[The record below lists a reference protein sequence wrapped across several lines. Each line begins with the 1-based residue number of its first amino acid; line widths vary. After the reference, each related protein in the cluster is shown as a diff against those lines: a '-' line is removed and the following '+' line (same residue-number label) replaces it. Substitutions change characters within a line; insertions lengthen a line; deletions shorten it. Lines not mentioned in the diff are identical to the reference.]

1 MPSNIAAHLHGCCR
15 ISRSRP
21 GPEVIDVTSKVG
33 DQIKM
38 MKRDHSFLFIC
49 VNFKIGKKV
58 ISTIMET
65 MIFSSFL
72 CSFAKY

>member
-1 MPSNIAAHLHGCCR
+1 MIIGLGS
-15 ISRSRP
+15 
-21 GPEVIDVTSKVG
+21 VDYDVTSKVG
-33 DQIKM
+33 DQIKL
-38 MKRDHSFLFIC
+38 MKRDHSFLFQ
-49 VNFKIGKKV
+49 NRKKV